1 MLALFLPFFL
11 KGAFLHLL
19 PFSQLALLLL
29 LELLFVRRVRVLHRL
44 RGGYGWFRCPR
55 IVLLLFCE
63 REFSLLVQEL
73 FVQCLMRVH
82 RRENCLTFLF
92 DWPLP
97 KRGWGQECIDRSV
110 VNSIEYSGY
119 ASSRHTELEVS
130 VEGCLKT
137 CG

>member
-63 REFSLLVQEL
+63 REFSLLVPEL
-73 FVQCLMRVH
+73 FVQCLMRVI
-82 RRENCLTFLF
+82 RRESSLSFFF
-92 DWPLP
+92 DCRLP
-97 KRGWGQECIDRSV
+97 KHVLVQERIVSLVMC
-110 VNSIEYSGY
+110 SIE
-119 ASSRHTELEVS
+119 
-130 VEGCLKT
+130 
-137 CG
+137 